1 MPPTT
6 YMEVDA
12 RHDHSLRLP
21 RPDMSLAMGTPNACT
36 GCHLKTENV
45 AEEKRTR
52 LKLYQHW
59 MQAAREGDAEVAAE
73 IKRADQWCNEA
84 CDKWYG
90 EKRRRDEHWG
100 LAIHAGQ
107 QRKPDA
113 IERLTQLLK
122 SRGDLAPAIARATA
136 LQVLADIDPQRA
148 GDEALVH
155 LSDAHPLVRATA
167 ASVASGN
174 SSPTKAVGALENALR
189 DPVRTVRL
197 AAAQQLV
204 QFPAD
209 QRSSASRPYLQKAMD
224 EMREGLAFSNDR
236 AGSHLSLG
244 TINEQLGMDSEAIKN
259 YQTAI
264 AVEPAMAG
272 PRTNL
277 AALITRN
284 LDSAT
289 SLPEELRKKQ
299 EKQIQELRS
308 EELSLLARD
317 IKLLPNP
324 PASLIYRYGLSLYL
338 TGQEQLA
345 VEQLIRAAEVDAKEA
360 SYAETAALLLEK
372 LQKWPEA
379 IYWANENVKRS
390 SSSPGARELLQRIQQ
405 QAK

>member
-36 GCHLKTENV
+36 GCHLKPENV
-45 AEEKRTR
+45 AEEKRPR

-73 IKRADQWCNEA
+73 ISRADQWCNEA
-84 CDKWYG
+84 CEKWYG

-100 LAIHAGQ
+100 MAIHAGQ

-136 LQVLADIDPQRA
+136 LQVLADIDPQQA
-148 GDEALVH
+148 GDEALIH
-155 LSDAHPLVRATA
+155 LADAHPLVRATA

-204 QFPAD
+204 QFPAE
-209 QRSSASRPYLQKAMD
+209 QRSSAARPYLQKALD

-264 AVEPAMAG
+264 VVEPAMAG

-317 IKLLPNP
+317 VKLLPNP

-345 VEQLIRAAEVDAKEA
+345 VEQLIRAAEADTREA
-360 SYAETAALLLEK
+360 SYAETVALLLEK
-372 LQKWPEA
+372 LQKWPDA

-390 SSSPGARELLQRIQQ
+390 SGSPGSRELLQRIQQ